1 MKYIFN
7 YLYSLPFIF
16 IYSSAFSTTPSDI
29 NQSKIIN
36 IAEPLDNHTS
46 FNSFETLSSNEY
58 GLIFN
63 NDINDNKALG
73 GKAAKLILAEVTGN
87 EATNLQGVLGIK
99 GQIANLV
106 IANPN
111 GITWNNGSV
120 SNISSLSLVAGNF
133 ERQFIK
139 DKTDPSK
146 LIPKPLK
153 DYTQLKFSVSPNSQ
167 VTINHSQAT
176 PIQLTKINV
185 FADRI
190 KLQNAV
196 NITSAVQNY
205 LSSSGHASLSIN
217 EGTLRSG
224 SKFKPTVMHSQGS
237 HFELGENAKLMGRSI
252 LLESHQYQCKDSFM
266 CPQNKIDIKG
276 LIEAMN
282 FSLQGDSQL
291 SVTGRI
297 RLGSNQQTLVG
308 QNMTD

>member
-1 MKYIFN
+1 MKYLNPYF
-7 YLYSLPFIF
+7 SLLISLLF
-16 IYSSAFSTTPSDI
+16 SFSTIASTVPDI
-29 NQSKIIN
+29 NQAKNIN
-36 IAEPLDNHTS
+36 IAAPLDNHVS

-63 NDINDNKALG
+63 NDINDNKILG

-99 GQIANLV
+99 GQTANLV

-120 SNISSLSLVAGNF
+120 SNINSLSLIAGNF
-133 ERQFIK
+133 EKQFIK
-139 DKTDPSK
+139 DKNDATK
-146 LIPKPLK
+146 LVPKPLK

-167 VTINHSQAT
+167 VTINHSQAN
-176 PIQLTKINV
+176 PIQLAKINV

-205 LSSSGHASLSIN
+205 LSTSGQASLSIN
-217 EGTLRSG
+217 EGVLRSG
-224 SKFKPTVMHSQGS
+224 SKFKPTTMHSHGS

-266 CPQNKIDIKG
+266 CPQNKINIQG

-282 FSLQGDSQL
+282 FSLQGDSQFSL
-291 SVTGRI
+291 TGQL
-297 RLGSNQQTLVG
+297 RLGNNQQTLVG
-308 QNMTD
+308 QN

>member
-1 MKYIFN
+1 MKYTFN
-7 YLYSLPFIF
+7 F
-16 IYSSAFSTTPSDI
+16 IYLLTLVLIGNSAVATISPDI
-29 NQSKIIN
+29 NQVKVIN
-36 IAEPLDNHTS
+36 IVEPLDNHIS
-46 FNSFETLSSNEY
+46 FNSFETLSSNEH

-63 NDINDNKALG
+63 NDINDNQALG

-87 EATNLQGVLGIK
+87 EATNLKGVLGIK

-167 VTINHSQAT
+167 VTINHTQAT
-176 PIQLTKINV
+176 PIQLAKINI

-217 EGTLRSG
+217 EGALRSG
-224 SKFKPTVMHSQGS
+224 SKFKSTAMHSHGS